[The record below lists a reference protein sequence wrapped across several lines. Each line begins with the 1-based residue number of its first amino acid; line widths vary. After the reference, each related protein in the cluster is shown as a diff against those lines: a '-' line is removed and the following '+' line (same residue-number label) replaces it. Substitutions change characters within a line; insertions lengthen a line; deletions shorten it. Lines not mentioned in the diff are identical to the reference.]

1 MFAAGLGQ
9 TSPAAGTNRAGVR
22 DQNLVAT
29 VISGIN
35 NEGVR
40 TVSARMLEGS
50 VGVYVVE
57 MEIPQNA
64 ATGPAI
70 NLAVGVVGSDN
81 STVLA
86 GSSIPIQ

>member
-35 NEGVR
+35 NKEVVR

-70 NLAVGVVGSDN
+70 NLAVRIGRFRTTPPCWPDLQSD
-81 STVLA
+81 
-86 GSSIPIQ
+86 